1 DGAQLRPLPPRPS
14 GPLPP
19 ASLDRELTAAG
30 TGSGGAYG
38 SDRQIPHRCPAP
50 VDRCRP
56 ERPVGHRGSS
66 GETGA
71 VARSTSADGHVRIG
85 GLPPIDRNRLVK
97 SVTASVL
104 ALYFLLLLEYG
115 IWRGAL
121 IAAGL
126 GATAALL
133 ASVCGMRRSGFRVT
147 RRRWSRPRWRH
158 LTRAGRVIL
167 PVVTAGYA

>member
-1 DGAQLRPLPPRPS
+1 M
-14 GPLPP
+14 
-19 ASLDRELTAAG
+19 
-30 TGSGGAYG
+30 
-38 SDRQIPHRCPAP
+38 
-50 VDRCRP
+50 
-56 ERPVGHRGSS
+56 
-66 GETGA
+66 
-71 VARSTSADGHVRIG
+71 
-85 GLPPIDRNRLVK
+85 K

-167 PVVTAGYA
+167 PVVTAGYAGYHDEGVAPEEPQESKADRWIRRLRATRIYLTAGGLWALAWWLMHRWGFPSGWPR